1 MGKRGKSLSEGIK
14 EDYSQRERGQAQ
26 AQLIQLAGGEK
37 EEGRGSRDEG
47 PGEAAA
53 EQSGGQ
59 MAAPGAR
66 IARVYV
72 LIHQAVEGHGGGA
85 GADHRGDNPG
95 QLSPDAGATESGV
108 AKCQQSP
115 RQ

>member
-26 AQLIQLAGGEK
+26 AQLVQLAGGEK
-37 EEGRGSRDEG
+37 EEGRGHGDEG

-59 MAAPGAR
+59 MAAPGAW
-66 IARVYV
+66 IAFVYV
-72 LIHQAVEGHGGGA
+72 LIHQSVKGHGRGT
-85 GADHRGDNPG
+85 GADHRGDNPS
-95 QLSPDAGATESGV
+95 QLAPDAASVESGV
-108 AKCQQSP
+108 
-115 RQ
+115 